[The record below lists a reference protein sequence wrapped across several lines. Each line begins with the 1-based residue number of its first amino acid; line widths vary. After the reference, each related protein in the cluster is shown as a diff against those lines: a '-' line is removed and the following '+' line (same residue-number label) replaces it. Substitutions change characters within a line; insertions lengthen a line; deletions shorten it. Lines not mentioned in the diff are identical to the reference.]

1 VSTRVG
7 PLIRERRER
16 ARRSQMDL
24 AYEVGIS
31 PRHLSFVELGKSRP
45 SPEVIELLAQ
55 RLDLPLRERND
66 WLLAAGYAPRHPE
79 TSLGAEPLRHLA
91 GSLQQLIDAHDPFP
105 AVVIDRRWTV
115 QLTNQTA
122 IAIAGMVPEHARGTP
137 TNIFRISLHPDGFA
151 GVTRN
156 FADWS
161 RHLLAELEAAI
172 ARTNDAELI
181 ALADEVAGWPGIP
194 SREEWARPRFAG
206 SASPVLTWQVTI
218 GGQDL
223 ELFTTLSVFAAP
235 LDVTMSE
242 LAIEMF
248 FSANAETEQALRG
261 LAATRLGDS

>member
-55 RLDLPLRERND
+55 RLELPLRERND

-105 AVVIDRRWTV
+105 AVVVDRRWDV
-115 QLTNQTA
+115 QLTNQA
-122 IAIAGMVPEHARGTP
+122 GLAIAGMLPEHARGAP
-137 TNIFRISLHPDGFA
+137 PNIFRMSLHPDGFA
-151 GVTRN
+151 GLTRN
-156 FADWS
+156 FADWA

-172 ARTNDAELI
+172 ARTNDGELI
-181 ALADEVAGWPGIP
+181 ALAEEAEGWPNIP
-194 SREEWARPRFAG
+194 PREEWARPRFDG
-206 SASPVLTWQVTI
+206 GTSPVLTWQVTI

>member
-1 VSTRVG
+1 
-7 PLIRERRER
+7 
-16 ARRSQMDL
+16 MDL

-55 RLDLPLRERND
+55 RLDVPLRERNE

-91 GSLQQLIDAHDPFP
+91 DSLQRLIDAHDPFP

-115 QLTNQTA
+115 QLTNRAA
-122 IAIAGMVPEHARGTP
+122 IAIAAMVPEHARGAP
-137 TNIFRISLHPDGFA
+137 PNIFRMSLHPDGFA
-151 GVTRN
+151 GRTRN

-161 RHLLAELEAAI
+161 RHILAELDAAV

-194 SREEWARPRFAG
+194 PRDEWARPRFQAG
-206 SASPVLTWQVTI
+206 TSPVLTWQVTV
-218 GGQDL
+218 GGHDL
-223 ELFTTLSVFAAP
+223 ALFTTLSVFAAP

-242 LAIEMF
+242 LAVEMF
-248 FSANAETEQALRG
+248 FAADPETEQALRG
-261 LAATRLGDS
+261 LATRLGDP

>member
-1 VSTRVG
+1 
-7 PLIRERRER
+7 
-16 ARRSQMDL
+16 MDL

-55 RLDLPLRERND
+55 RLDVPLRERNE

-91 GSLQQLIDAHDPFP
+91 DSLQRLIDAHDPFP
-105 AVVIDRRWTV
+105 AI
-115 QLTNQTA
+115 
-122 IAIAGMVPEHARGTP
+122 VPEHARGAP
-137 TNIFRISLHPDGFA
+137 PNIFRMSLHPDGFA
-151 GVTRN
+151 GRTRN

-161 RHLLAELEAAI
+161 RHILAELDAAV

-194 SREEWARPRFAG
+194 PRDEWARPRFQAG
-206 SASPVLTWQVTI
+206 TSPVLTWQVTV
-218 GGQDL
+218 GGHDL
-223 ELFTTLSVFAAP
+223 ALFTTLSVFAAP

-242 LAIEMF
+242 LAVEMF
-248 FSANAETEQALRG
+248 FAADPETEQALRG
-261 LAATRLGDS
+261 LATRLGDP